1 MRIPVSAKI
10 FAGLLLAVAG
20 PARAQCGPPDQPEPA
35 VRESLLVTTEWLAQ
49 HLRDTNIVK
58 VHAAHMGGSYARG
71 HIAGA
76 RHADAMAWAVG
87 DHDMPTF
94 RALDSLVEALG
105 ISTTSRVILYGDPWA
120 TGWLYT
126 ALDMVGHG
134 NRTALLDGG
143 LEQWRA
149 ERRPVTTQVTIVPR
163 GNYAPRPR
171 HSAIVDAAW
180 MRANLGGNGVVIIDT
195 RSAEEY
201 AGTAREMLPRSGHLP
216 GAHLLNWSSTF
227 TQPAEAEQGR
237 ASRLKPVAE
246 LRALVRAAGVTGGTT
261 PVVYCTVGMRASHV
275 YFVLKYLGY
284 EPRMYDGSMTDWSR
298 RPDYPIATGTS
309 RGTP

>member
-1 MRIPVSAKI
+1 MRTSISAKI

-35 VRESLLVTTEWLAQ
+35 VRESLLVTTEWLAR
-49 HLRDTNIVK
+49 HLGDTNLVV
-58 VHAAHMGGSYARG
+58 VHVDHMNSSYARG

-76 RHADAMAWAVG
+76 RHADAMEWAVG
-87 DHDMPTF
+87 DHDMPTL
-94 RALDSLVEALG
+94 RTIDSLVEGLG
-105 ISTTSRVILYGDPWA
+105 ISTGSRVVLYGDPWA
-120 TGWLYT
+120 AGWLYT

-134 NRTALLDGG
+134 NRTAVLDGG

-149 ERRPVTTQVTIVPR
+149 ERRPLTTQVVVVPR
-163 GNYAPRPR
+163 GHYAPRPR

-195 RSAEEY
+195 RTREEY
-201 AGTAREMLPRSGHLP
+201 AGTAREQLSRTGHLP
-216 GAHLLNWSSTF
+216 GARLLDWSSTF
-227 TQPAEAEQGR
+227 TQPADAEQAR
-237 ASRLKPVAE
+237 SSRLKSVAE

-261 PVVYCTVGMRASHV
+261 PVVYCTVGMRASHM
-275 YFVLKYLGY
+275 YFVLRYLGY
-284 EPRMYDGSMTDWSR
+284 EPRMYDGSMSDWSR

-309 RGTP
+309 RGNP